1 MQMFLEFFFFIK
13 TLDSIIYWYIL
24 TIEWKWNLNLV
35 RQQKVFW
42 FFLDQIVM
50 TYIME
55 VRVLY
60 IG

>member
-35 RQQKVFW
+35 RLQKVFW